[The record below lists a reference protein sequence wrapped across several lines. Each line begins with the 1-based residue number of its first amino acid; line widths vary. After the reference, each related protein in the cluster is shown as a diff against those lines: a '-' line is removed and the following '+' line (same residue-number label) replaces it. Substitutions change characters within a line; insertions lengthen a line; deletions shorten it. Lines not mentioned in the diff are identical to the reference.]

1 MIGEIQEHFMVI
13 VGLTFYNPLVIK
25 HGWPENRLR
34 STLGPFPRA
43 RGGPAGVWARF
54 GGPARA
60 RGARGARGPAEPAEP
75 AESPRRARVRAGCL
89 QMLLR
94 VKAYP
99 LLCVSIFVIGVWKS
113 WPELRR

>member
-1 MIGEIQEHFMVI
+1 MDTG
-13 VGLTFYNPLVIK
+13 GAAS
-25 HGWPENRLR
+25 RLR

-54 GGPARA
+54 GGPAR
-60 RGARGARGPAEPAEP
+60 ARGARGPAEPAEP

-99 LLCVSIFVIGVWKS
+99 LLCVSIFVIGVGKS